1 MNKFIGKGGLIKDI
15 ELQTTTNGNQ
25 FARFTLAIRRKI
37 ANADGERESDFI
49 SCVVWNKQAEF
60 LSKYTQKGSQI
71 AIVGRIETRTYEAN
85 NQKKYATE
93 VIVEEIE
100 LCDRKPQ
107 EQSKNE
113 KKEES
118 IKFEVVEDNQSLP
131 FWWYLPF

>member
-1 MNKFIGKGGLIKDI
+1 MNKFIGKGGLVKDI

-37 ANADGERESDFI
+37 ANANGERESDFI
-49 SCVVWNKQAEF
+49 SCLVWNKQAEF

-71 AIVGRIETRTYEAN
+71 AIVGRIETRTYEVN

-93 VIVEEIE
+93 VVVEEIE

-107 EQSKNE
+107 EQKE
-113 KKEES
+113 QPKEETRET
-118 IKFEVVEDNQSLP
+118 IKFEVVDDDNLP
-131 FWWYLPF
+131 F

>member
-37 ANADGERESDFI
+37 ANANGERESDFI
-49 SCVVWNKQAEF
+49 SCLVWNKQAEF

-93 VIVEEIE
+93 VVVEEIE
-100 LCDRKPQ
+100 LCDRKPKEEKEQSQ
-107 EQSKNE
+107 EQT
-113 KKEES
+113 KKQTM
-118 IKFEVVEDNQSLP
+118 KFEPVDDDNLP
-131 FWWYLPF
+131 F

>member
-37 ANADGERESDFI
+37 ANANGERESDFI
-49 SCVVWNKQAEF
+49 SCIVWNKQAEF

-71 AIVGRIETRTYEAN
+71 AIVGRIETRTYEVN

-93 VIVEEIE
+93 VVVEEIE
-100 LCDRKPQ
+100 LCDRKSQ
-107 EQSKNE
+107 EQKEQPKEE
-113 KKEES
+113 KKET
-118 IKFEVVEDNQSLP
+118 IKFEVVDDDNLP
-131 FWWYLPF
+131 F